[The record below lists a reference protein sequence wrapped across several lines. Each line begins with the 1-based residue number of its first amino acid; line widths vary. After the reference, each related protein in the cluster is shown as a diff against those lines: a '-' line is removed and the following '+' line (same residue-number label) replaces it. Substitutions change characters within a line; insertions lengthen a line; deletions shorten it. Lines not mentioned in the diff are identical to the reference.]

1 MAEVIEKIQLTDT
14 QKKRQ
19 RQRSVA
25 IAVVLGLLVVLFYAV
40 TIVKMGPEVL
50 NRPM

>member
-1 MAEVIEKIQLTDT
+1 MPQIIERIRLTDD

-19 RQRSVA
+19 RSRSVA
-25 IAVVLGLLVVLFYAV
+25 IAIALGLLVVMFYAI

-50 NRPM
+50 NRAM

>member
-1 MAEVIEKIQLTDT
+1 MAEITETVRMTDD

-19 RQRSVA
+19 RNRSKA
-25 IAVVLGLLVVLFYAV
+25 IAFALGALVVIFYAI
-40 TIVKMGPEVL
+40 TIVKMGPGVI

>member
-1 MAEVIEKIQLTDT
+1 MTEVAETIRLTDE

-19 RQRSVA
+19 RTRSVA
-25 IAVVLGLLVVLFYAV
+25 IAFALAALVGIFYAI
-40 TIVKMGPEVL
+40 TIVKMGPGIL

>member
-1 MAEVIEKIQLTDT
+1 MTQVTETVRLTDD

-19 RQRSVA
+19 RNRSVA
-25 IAVVLGLLVVLFYAV
+25 IAFALGALVVIFYAI
-40 TIVKMGPEVL
+40 TIVKMGPGVI

>member
-1 MAEVIEKIQLTDT
+1 MPQIVEMVQLNQE

-19 RQRSVA
+19 RNRSIA

-40 TIVKMGPEVL
+40 TIVKMGPGVMD
-50 NRPM
+50 RPL

>member
-1 MAEVIEKIQLTDT
+1 MTQIVERIQLTDE

-19 RQRSVA
+19 RNRSIA
-25 IAVVLGLLVVLFYAV
+25 IAVSLGLLVVMFYAI

-50 NRPM
+50 NRSM